1 MKGLR
6 SFLGSVVRNTKSY
19 FLGVS
24 KFFSN
29 SVKKPSISP
38 IIIIGHQK
46 SGTTAIAQL
55 LGKGIGKS
63 VSIDPFYRTPNKQTQ
78 LPSVYSNKKMLGVYI
93 AKNGYLFSEGIIKDP
108 EFSFFYPELKIL
120 YPHSK
125 FVFIIRNP
133 FDNIKSI
140 FDRLKIPGD
149 IKEFDEN
156 FFPEVTKT
164 WDWHT
169 ILNGELTHIKGKN
182 IVETLALRWVYS
194 THVYLDNQQHFVL
207 VKYEDFRK
215 NKIESISNLSINL
228 GEIVRNDISDVM
240 NKQFQPKGKSAFVEA
255 KDFFSKENF
264 ETIGRIC
271 GDLNRT
277 IYEGELL

>member
-78 LPSVYSNKKMLGVYI
+78 LPSVYSNKKMLGQGPFNCS
-93 AKNGYLFSEGIIKDP
+93 NG
-108 EFSFFYPELKIL
+108 
-120 YPHSK
+120 
-125 FVFIIRNP
+125 
-133 FDNIKSI
+133 
-140 FDRLKIPGD
+140 
-149 IKEFDEN
+149 
-156 FFPEVTKT
+156 
-164 WDWHT
+164 
-169 ILNGELTHIKGKN
+169 
-182 IVETLALRWVYS
+182 
-194 THVYLDNQQHFVL
+194 
-207 VKYEDFRK
+207 
-215 NKIESISNLSINL
+215 
-228 GEIVRNDISDVM
+228 
-240 NKQFQPKGKSAFVEA
+240 
-255 KDFFSKENF
+255 
-264 ETIGRIC
+264 
-271 GDLNRT
+271 
-277 IYEGELL
+277 